1 MRSLRCSHERAI
13 AAGLPASKLFSHQI
27 IPDVN
32 PSWNPQL
39 FASTQTLDGK
49 APWRQGLN
57 MYGGATDSDWLR
69 GFMKQYQ
76 IGSGYGAPEFNPQ
89 QWKLEGTHL
98 AALKAHYDAG
108 ANFISPYYFSV
119 INQRFKGAAEHGVNR
134 MELSPDNPK
143 DGSDK
148 FYKAIVEF
156 ARQ

>member
-1 MRSLRCSHERAI
+1 MSACLGFLYSTLLSFLSSFFFFFNDTATTEIYTLSLHDA
-13 AAGLPASKLFSHQI
+13 LPIS
-27 IPDVN
+27 
-32 PSWNPQL
+32 
-39 FASTQTLDGK
+39 
-49 APWRQGLN
+49 
-57 MYGGATDSDWLR
+57 
-69 GFMKQYQ
+69 
-76 IGSGYGAPEFNPQ
+76 Q

-108 ANFISPYYFSV
+108 ATFISPYYFSV